1 MEDAPFVSPSLGIN
15 QRALLHHGARSGT
28 LTIAGSANKITPM
41 DHFFMQVT
49 RYRPRRDALLTILI
63 LALASAG
70 CGVAY
75 QAGTRLKA
83 TRMSDSLQVGE
94 PSPQVHRSWGE
105 PDIRDYLPGDTEVW
119 SYPYKPNSNDITA
132 ALLYTS
138 SKDGDKGTFLDLKF
152 VGGKLVSWQ
161 EAEHTMPAKGHTG
174 ISMGIGGGPVGN
186 GTQTQP
192 GAVHY

>member
-1 MEDAPFVSPSLGIN
+1 
-15 QRALLHHGARSGT
+15 
-28 LTIAGSANKITPM
+28 M
-41 DHFFMQVT
+41 DHFFMSNT
-49 RYRPRRDALLTILI
+49 RYRLGRRLALTILLWV
-63 LALASAG
+63 LAAG

-83 TRMSDSLQVGE
+83 TRMSDSLKVGE
-94 PSPQVHRSWGE
+94 SSPAVHHSWGE

-152 VGGKLVSWQ
+152 VGGSSS
-161 EAEHTMPAKGHTG
+161 HGRRRSMRCRPRG
-174 ISMGIGGGPVGN
+174 IRESAWG
-186 GTQTQP
+186 
-192 GAVHY
+192 